1 MELTVEQKRQVIK
14 GMQAYILSQ
23 DTAGGGKMYSQN
35 KFARDTRVNVGYL
48 DAMVKGCESGDFV
61 FNKVQIKDVYFERI
75 AAFIGLE
82 LKQGYWRKFET
93 EQYLDIESAFVE
105 AKSGASVKTVI
116 GGTGTGKTFTV
127 EDMKV
132 KYPVGTFVM
141 RCANDYNLRDFV
153 RYIAESIG
161 VKDVEN
167 LSQTQARKAIERR
180 IKSLHEAG
188 QRPILVF
195 DEAENLK
202 LPAWGRIKA
211 IYDNVR
217 GECAFLIMGT
227 PNWFRKMKRQRD
239 CERDIAPQIFRRF
252 MSGLKTVMLSP
263 MGESDVKEICKEIG
277 INDRYVVN
285 KVCAESSNYGDLN
298 DTLVGLQRAA
308 DAQGCRVCRELYEN
322 EYGKAC

>member
-1 MELTVEQKRQVIK
+1 MELTMEQKRQVVK

-23 DTAGGGKMYSQN
+23 DTAGGGKTYSQN

-75 AAFIGLE
+75 ATFIGLE

-105 AKSGASVKTVI
+105 AKSGATVKTVI
-116 GGTGTGKTFTV
+116 GGTGTGKTFSV

-161 VKDVEN
+161 VRDVEN
-167 LSQTQARKAIERR
+167 LSQTQARKAIEKR

-188 QRPILVF
+188 QRPILAF

-217 GECAFLIMGT
+217 GECAT

-239 CERDIAPQIFRRF
+239 SERDIAPQIFRRF
-252 MSGLKTVMLSP
+252 MSGLKTVFLAP
-263 MGESDVKEICKEIG
+263 MSESDVKEICKEIG
-277 INDRYVVN
+277 IGDRYVVN
-285 KVCAESSNYGDLN
+285 KVCAEATNYGDLN

-308 DAQGCRVCRELYEN
+308 DAQGCRINRELYEN

>member
-1 MELTVEQKRQVIK
+1 MELTAEQKRQIIR
-14 GMQAYILSQ
+14 GMQAYITSQ
-23 DTAGGGKMYSQN
+23 DTTGDSKTYSQN
-35 KFARDTRVNVGYL
+35 KFARDARVNVGYI
-48 DAMVKGCESGDFV
+48 DVMVKGYETGNFV
-61 FNKVQIKDVYFERI
+61 FNKVVIKDVYFERI

-82 LKQGYWRKFET
+82 LKKGYWQKFET

-105 AKSGASVKTVI
+105 AKSGATVKTVI
-116 GGTGTGKTFTV
+116 GGTGTGKTFTA

-153 RYIAESIG
+153 RYIAETIG
-161 VKDVEN
+161 IKDAEN
-167 LSQTQARKAIERR
+167 LSQTQARKAIEKRL
-180 IKSLHEAG
+180 KTLFDGG

-211 IYDNVR
+211 IYDNVK
-217 GECAFLIMGT
+217 GECAFMIMGT
-227 PNWFRKMKRQRD
+227 PNWYRKMKRQRD
-239 CERDIAPQIFRRF
+239 NERDIAPQVFRRF
-252 MSGLKTVMLSP
+252 MSGLKTVFLS
-263 MGESDVKEICKEIG
+263 SVSDTDVKDICKEIG

-285 KVCAESSNYGDLN
+285 KVCEEVSNYGDLN
-298 DTLVGLQRAA
+298 DTLVALQRSA
-308 DAQGCRVCRELYEN
+308 DAQGCNVNRQLYEN

>member
-1 MELTVEQKRQVIK
+1 MELTAEQKRQIIR
-14 GMQAYILSQ
+14 GMQAYVTSQ
-23 DTAGGGKMYSQN
+23 DTTGDSKTYSQN
-35 KFARDTRVNVGYL
+35 KFARDARVNVGYI
-48 DAMVKGCESGDFV
+48 DAMVKGYETGNFV
-61 FNKVQIKDVYFERI
+61 FNKVVIKDVYFERI

-82 LKQGYWRKFET
+82 LKKGYWQKFET

-105 AKSGASVKTVI
+105 AKSGATVKTVI
-116 GGTGTGKTFTV
+116 GGTGTGKTFTA

-153 RYIAESIG
+153 RYIAETIG
-161 VKDVEN
+161 IKDAEN
-167 LSQTQARKAIERR
+167 LSQTQARKAIEKRL
-180 IKSLHEAG
+180 KTLFDGG

-211 IYDNVR
+211 IYDNVK
-217 GECAFLIMGT
+217 GECAFMIMGT
-227 PNWFRKMKRQRD
+227 PNWYRKMKRQRD
-239 CERDIAPQIFRRF
+239 NERDIAPQVFRRF
-252 MSGLKTVMLSP
+252 MSGLKTVFLSP
-263 MGESDVKEICKEIG
+263 VSDTDVKDICKEIG

-285 KVCAESSNYGDLN
+285 KVCEEVSNYGDLN
-298 DTLVGLQRAA
+298 DTLVTLQRSA
-308 DAQGCRVCRELYEN
+308 DAQGCKINRQLYEN

>member
-1 MELTVEQKRQVIK
+1 MELTAEQKRQIIR
-14 GMQAYILSQ
+14 GMQAYITSQ
-23 DTAGGGKMYSQN
+23 DTTGDSKTYSQN
-35 KFARDTRVNVGYL
+35 KFARDARVNVGYI
-48 DAMVKGCESGDFV
+48 DAMVKGYETGNFV
-61 FNKVQIKDVYFERI
+61 FNKVVIKDVYFERI

-82 LKQGYWRKFET
+82 LKKGYWQKFET

-105 AKSGASVKTVI
+105 AKSGATVKTVI
-116 GGTGTGKTFTV
+116 GGTGTGKTFTA

-153 RYIAESIG
+153 RYIAETIG
-161 VKDVEN
+161 IKDAEN
-167 LSQTQARKAIERR
+167 LSQTQARKAIEKRL
-180 IKSLHEAG
+180 KTLFDGG

-211 IYDNVR
+211 IYDNVK
-217 GECAFLIMGT
+217 GECAFMIMGT
-227 PNWFRKMKRQRD
+227 PNWYRKMKRQRD
-239 CERDIAPQIFRRF
+239 CERDIAPQVFRRF
-252 MSGLKTVMLSP
+252 MSGLKTVFLS
-263 MGESDVKEICKEIG
+263 SVSDTDVKDICKEIG

-285 KVCAESSNYGDLN
+285 KVCEEVSNYGDLN
-298 DTLVGLQRAA
+298 DTLVTLQRSA
-308 DAQGCRVCRELYEN
+308 DAQGCKVNRQLYEN

>member
-1 MELTVEQKRQVIK
+1 MELTMEQKRQVVK

-23 DTAGGGKMYSQN
+23 DTAGGGKTYSQN

-75 AAFIGLE
+75 ATFIGLE

-105 AKSGASVKTVI
+105 AKTGATVKTII
-116 GGTGTGKTFTV
+116 GETGTGKTFTA
-127 EDMKV
+127 EDMKI

-153 RYIAESIG
+153 YYIAETLG
-161 VKDVEN
+161 VKDAEN
-167 LSQTQARKAIERR
+167 LSQTRVRKIIEKR
-180 IKSLHEAG
+180 IKMLNDGG

-202 LPAWGRIKA
+202 LPAWGRLKA
-211 IYDNVR
+211 IYDNVK
-217 GECAFLIMGT
+217 GECAFMVMGT
-227 PNWFRKMKRQRD
+227 PNWYRKMKRQRD
-239 CERDIAPQIFRRF
+239 NGLDIVPQVFRRF
-252 MSGLKTVMLSP
+252 MSGSKTVFLSSVS
-263 MGESDVKEICKEIG
+263 ETAVKEICMEIG
-277 INDRYVVN
+277 IGDRYVVN
-285 KVCAESSNYGDLN
+285 RVCEESDNYGDLS
-298 DTLVGLQRAA
+298 DTLVSLQRSA
-308 DAQGCRVCRELYEN
+308 DVQGCKITRELYEN

>member
-1 MELTVEQKRQVIK
+1 MELTAEQKRQIIR
-14 GMQAYILSQ
+14 GMQAYITSQ
-23 DTAGGGKMYSQN
+23 DTTGDSKTYSQN
-35 KFARDTRVNVGYL
+35 KFARDARVNVGYI
-48 DAMVKGCESGDFV
+48 DAMVKGYETGDFV
-61 FNKVQIKDVYFERI
+61 FNKVVIKDVYFERI

-82 LKQGYWRKFET
+82 LKKGYWQKFET

-105 AKSGASVKTVI
+105 AKSGATVKTVI
-116 GGTGTGKTFTV
+116 GGTGTGKTFTA

-153 RYIAESIG
+153 RYIAETVGI
-161 VKDVEN
+161 KDAEN
-167 LSQTQARKAIERR
+167 LSQTEARKAIEKRL
-180 IKSLHEAG
+180 KTLCDGG

-211 IYDNVR
+211 IYDNVK
-217 GECAFLIMGT
+217 GECAFMIMGT
-227 PNWFRKMKRQRD
+227 PNWYRKMKRQRD
-239 CERDIAPQIFRRF
+239 NERDIAPQVFRRF
-252 MSGLKTVMLSP
+252 MSGLKTVFLS
-263 MGESDVKEICKEIG
+263 SVSDTDVKDICKEIG

-285 KVCAESSNYGDLN
+285 KVCEEVSNYGDLN
-298 DTLVGLQRAA
+298 DTLVTLQRSA
-308 DAQGCRVCRELYEN
+308 DAQGCKVNRQLYEN

>member
-1 MELTVEQKRQVIK
+1 MELTAEQKRQIIR
-14 GMQAYILSQ
+14 GMQAYITSQ
-23 DTAGGGKMYSQN
+23 DTTGDSKTYSQN
-35 KFARDTRVNVGYL
+35 KFARDARVNVGYI
-48 DAMVKGCESGDFV
+48 DAMVKGYETGNFV
-61 FNKVQIKDVYFERI
+61 FNKVVIKDVYFERI

-82 LKQGYWRKFET
+82 LKKGYWQKFET

-105 AKSGASVKTVI
+105 AKSGATVKTVI
-116 GGTGTGKTFTV
+116 GGTGTGKTFTA

-153 RYIAESIG
+153 RYIAETIG
-161 VKDVEN
+161 IKDAEN
-167 LSQTQARKAIERR
+167 LSQTQARKAIEKRL
-180 IKSLHEAG
+180 KTLFDGG

-211 IYDNVR
+211 IYDNVK
-217 GECAFLIMGT
+217 GECAFMIMGT
-227 PNWFRKMKRQRD
+227 PNWYRKMKRQRD
-239 CERDIAPQIFRRF
+239 NERDIAPQVFRRF
-252 MSGLKTVMLSP
+252 MSGLKTVFLS
-263 MGESDVKEICKEIG
+263 SVSDTDVKDICKEIG

-285 KVCAESSNYGDLN
+285 KVCEEVSNYGDLN
-298 DTLVGLQRAA
+298 DTLVTLQRSA
-308 DAQGCRVCRELYEN
+308 DAQGCKVNRQLYEN